1 MNKILMLVLSA
12 LLLVACN
19 DNDND
24 PIAKAPIVTPSPD
37 SFTQNVKA
45 ELSQSQDDT
54 EPKNIDSIVLVTVED
69 AEPIAIN

>member
-1 MNKILMLVLSA
+1 MKRILMVVSA

-24 PIAKAPIVTPSPD
+24 PIAKAPVVTPSPD

-45 ELSQSQDDT
+45 ELSPSQDDT
-54 EPKNIDSIVLVTVED
+54 EPKNIDTIVLVAVED
-69 AEPIAIN
+69 AEPIGIN

>member
-1 MNKILMLVLSA
+1 MKRILMVVSA

-24 PIAKAPIVTPSPD
+24 PIAKAPVVTPSPD

-45 ELSQSQDDT
+45 ELSSSQDDT
-54 EPKNIDSIVLVTVED
+54 EPKNIDTIVLVAVED
-69 AEPIAIN
+69 AEPIGIN